1 MSPATTP
8 LGLTRLGCDV
18 EDITVTQGD
27 TTLTPYGG
35 GTQGSRSAVLYGNA
49 TRDVSLEVRAKIL
62 RIAAHML
69 ETSPDDLEI
78 TDGMVSVRGVPQSQ
92 VSFAQVAHVAYAGAA
107 RLPPD
112 IGPGVEAVTRYT
124 APPITWVNACHMC
137 TVEVDVATGQVQ
149 VLRYV
154 VSEDCGRMVNPKV
167 VEGQIAGGVVQ
178 GIGGVLF
185 ESFVY
190 DEVGNPLTGSFVDYL
205 LPSAAEV
212 PIIEYGHVDT
222 PAGTNA
228 LGVKGVGEGGAV
240 ASPPAVF
247 NAVADALAPLG
258 VQLRGTPLG
267 PRQILDAL
275 AAAGH

>member
-1 MSPATTP
+1 VAAEH
-8 LGLTRLGCDV
+8 LGCDI

-27 TTLTPYGG
+27 TTMTPYGA
-35 GTQGSRSAVLYGNA
+35 GTQGSRSAVLYGNV
-49 TRDVSLEVRAKIL
+49 TREVSLEVRSKIL

-69 ETSPDDLEI
+69 EVSPEDLDIEA
-78 TDGMVSVRGVPQSQ
+78 GQVSVRGVPGAA
-92 VSFAQVAHVAYAGAA
+92 VSFAQVARMAYAGTMM
-107 RLPPD
+107 LPPD
-112 IGPGVEAVTRYT
+112 IPAGVEAYTRFK
-124 APPITWVNACHMC
+124 APMITWCNACHIC
-137 TVEVDVATGQVQ
+137 TVEVDTGTGQVK

-154 VSEDCGRMVNPKV
+154 VSEDCGQMINPMV

-205 LPSAAEV
+205 LPTAAEV
-212 PIIEYGHVDT
+212 PVIEYGHIESG
-222 PAGTNA
+222 ATNG

-240 ASPPAVF
+240 ASPAAVF
-247 NAVADALAPLG
+247 NAVADALVPLG
-258 VQLRGTPLG
+258 VELRSTPLG
-267 PRQILDAL
+267 PRQVLDAL